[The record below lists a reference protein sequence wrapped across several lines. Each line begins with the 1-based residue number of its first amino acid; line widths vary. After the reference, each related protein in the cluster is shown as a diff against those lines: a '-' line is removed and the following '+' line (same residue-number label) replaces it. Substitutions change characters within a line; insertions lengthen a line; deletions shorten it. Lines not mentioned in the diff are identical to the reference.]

1 MIVLMDI
8 NLWEHVGVYVV
19 GNDCMCVCVC
29 VNKTKVQIHSGGLV
43 CSGFKFEINS
53 KRSRIISK

>member
-1 MIVLMDI
+1 MIVLMGI

-19 GNDCMCVCVC
+19 ENDCMCVCV
-29 VNKTKVQIHSGGLV
+29 NKAKVQIHSGGLV

-53 KRSRIISK
+53 TRSRINSK